1 MFGIPRVISTDRGS
15 QLVSKATKEFCDKTG
30 IRHEA
35 TTANHQQAD
44 ATEAT
49 IKQIKNSIRK
59 TKGSEE
65 SWQVLDFVIMA
76 LRAQPNRATSLSPAE
91 LMYGQR
97 MLLPIDL
104 WKPSRDANV
113 NDMWEKR
120 RENFKKA
127 TETITRVDKE
137 NKEAYDARF
146 KLTKFKPGDR
156 VLVYNYYA
164 TPLDEKWIG
173 PFKVTKEKNGAI
185 EIKPIDGTVMPKNM
199 HRTVNTKNARRFWKP
214 VELEEEL
221 ENSGE
226 RSAEESNDSEVENGN
241 EDEGENENG
250 SETDN
255 QSSDDQGEVEGED
268 RVEKV
273 TNHRNFTSG
282 GWKLLTK
289 FENEQN
295 ARWIPIENFYQKSEG
310 EWVCNEKAQEY
321 VRKQRKRGTQIPWP
335 GEGG

>member
-1 MFGIPRVISTDRGS
+1 MFGVPRVISTDRGS
-15 QLVSKATKEFCDKTG
+15 QLVSKATKEFCDRTG
-30 IRHEA
+30 IRHEP

-59 TKGSEE
+59 TKGNEE

-104 WKPSRDANV
+104 WKPSREANV
-113 NDMWEKR
+113 NEMWGKR
-120 RENFKKA
+120 RENFKRA
-127 TETITRVDKE
+127 AETITRVDQE

-173 PFKVTKEKNGAI
+173 PFEVIKEKNGAI
-185 EIKPIDGTVMPKNM
+185 EVKPIDGMVMPKNM
-199 HRTVNTKNARRFWKP
+199 HKTVNTRNARRFWKP
-214 VELEEEL
+214 VVLEEEL
-221 ENSGE
+221 GNDREI
-226 RSAEESNDSEVENGN
+226 RAEESSESDVGNENEN
-241 EDEGENENG
+241 EDEVESRTNNQR
-250 SETDN
+250 SEE
-255 QSSDDQGEVEGED
+255 QSEGEEED
-268 RVEKV
+268 KVEKV
-273 TNHRNFTSG
+273 TNHRKFTSG

-289 FENEQN
+289 FENERN
-295 ARWIPIENFYQKSEG
+295 ARWIPIENFCQKSEG
-310 EWVCNEKAQEY
+310 EWVCNGKAQEY
-321 VRKQRKRGTQIPWP
+321 VRRQKKRGIQIPWP
-335 GEGG
+335 GESG